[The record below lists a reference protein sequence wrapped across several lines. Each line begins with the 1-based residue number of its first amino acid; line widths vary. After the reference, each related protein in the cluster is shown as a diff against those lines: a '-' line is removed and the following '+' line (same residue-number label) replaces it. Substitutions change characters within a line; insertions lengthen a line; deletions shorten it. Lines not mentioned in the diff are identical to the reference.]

1 MYYNELSGVF
11 QTARTV
17 CVSGKRNKLYTPLQ
31 LKPPISDPEE
41 IGNIIFD
48 FVIFPKTA

>member
-1 MYYNELSGVF
+1 MNYTGCFRLLVRYVYRVNETNYTLRYNFNPRFL
-11 QTARTV
+11 T
-17 CVSGKRNKLYTPLQ
+17 
-31 LKPPISDPEE
+31 PEE